1 MPCRGEGLLYSK
13 TRKDL
18 INQILIGD
26 AKLLILRFLKYLR
39 WEEYHHNN
47 KGLYHT
53 LRYLYYHRKRNR
65 LGIKLGIEIWDGSF
79 GAGLRIAHAGNI
91 VVNGCAKIGRGCY
104 LHGSN
109 CIGNNGKNNL
119 CPTIGDN
126 VRLGVGAKVL
136 GDIRLADNITVG
148 AGAVVLHSFD
158 EPGITVA
165 GIPAKRVK

>member
-53 LRYLYYHRKRNR
+53 LR
-65 LGIKLGIEIWDGSF
+65 
-79 GAGLRIAHAGNI
+79 
-91 VVNGCAKIGRGCY
+91 
-104 LHGSN
+104 
-109 CIGNNGKNNL
+109 
-119 CPTIGDN
+119 
-126 VRLGVGAKVL
+126 
-136 GDIRLADNITVG
+136 
-148 AGAVVLHSFD
+148 
-158 EPGITVA
+158 
-165 GIPAKRVK
+165 